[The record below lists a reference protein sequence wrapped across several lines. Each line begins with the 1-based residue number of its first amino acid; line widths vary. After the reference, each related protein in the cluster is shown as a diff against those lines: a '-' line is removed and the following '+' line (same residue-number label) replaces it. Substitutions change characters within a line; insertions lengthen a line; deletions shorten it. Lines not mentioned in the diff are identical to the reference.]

1 MRRQRFRFLVPF
13 ASGVAAAALFL
24 GLSGSVTSLAATRY
38 EDLNLFTSVLNLVR
52 KNYVEPVDESAL
64 IEGAVRGMLDTLDP
78 HSSYLAPDVYKE
90 MQVDTKGEFAGLGIE
105 IAKRRDGFIEVISPI
120 EGTPAQRAGIRA
132 RDRIVG
138 ICPTDPPEEWKGPCR
153 GTKNM
158 TLVEAVKLMRGRKG
172 TKITIQIE
180 REGFEVPQPYTIVRD
195 IVKIV
200 SIDHELL
207 DGGYGYVRVRAFQER
222 TGRDLRDSLGALR
235 EELGGGDLTGLVL
248 DLRDNPGGLLDQAV
262 EVADVWLSEGLV
274 VYTKGRVE
282 SQRHEFRA
290 NPEETEGG
298 YPMVVLVNA
307 GTASASEIVA
317 GALQDQDRALVLGT
331 RSFGKG
337 SVQTIIPLEDGSGLR
352 LTTALYYTP
361 GDRSIQEVGIEP
373 DIVVEIPEPTG
384 EQVAALQR
392 RRVRE
397 ADLEGHFT
405 IEDADP
411 GSAPTDLEM
420 EIEIEGAPEGG
431 EGDEPASEAPVPTV
445 REDDLQLTRA
455 LEVLKSWSYFE
466 RLSAANRQRGAP
478 QVQTLAKP

>member
-24 GLSGSVTSLAATRY
+24 GLSGSVNSLAATRY

-64 IEGAVRGMLDTLDP
+64 IEGAVRGMLETLDP

-90 MQVDTKGEFAGLGIE
+90 MQIDTRGEFAGLGIE

-120 EGTPAQRAGIRA
+120 EGTPAQRAGIKA
-132 RDRIVG
+132 RDMIVG
-138 ICPTDPPEEWKGPCR
+138 ICPTKPPEDWTEPCR
-153 GTKNM
+153 GTKGM
-158 TLVEAVKLMRGRKG
+158 ELVEAVKLMRGRKG
-172 TKITIQIE
+172 TRITIQID
-180 REGFEVPQPYTIVRD
+180 REGFDLPQPYTIVRD
-195 IVKIV
+195 TVKIV
-200 SIDHELL
+200 SVDQELL
-207 DGGYGYVRVRAFQER
+207 ENGYGLVRLRAFQER
-222 TGRDLRDSLGALR
+222 TGRDLRDSLATLR
-235 EELGGGDLTGLVL
+235 DANGGQLSGLVL

-262 EVADVWLSEGLV
+262 EVADVWLRGGLV

-290 NPEETEGG
+290 HPDETEDG

-317 GALQDQDRALVLGT
+317 GALQDHDRALVLGT

-361 GDRSIQEVGIEP
+361 ADRSIQEVGIEP
-373 DIVVEIPEPTG
+373 DIVVQMPD
-384 EQVAALQR
+384 QVAMAETR

-405 IEDADP
+405 QKDADP
-411 GSAPTDLEM
+411 SQEAEEPVEGETQPSA
-420 EIEIEGAPEGG
+420 
-431 EGDEPASEAPVPTV
+431 EAQPSPKT
-445 REDDLQLTRA
+445 EDLQLARA

-466 RLSAANRQRGAP
+466 RLSAANRSRSVP
-478 QVQTLAKP
+478 EVQTLAKP

>member
-13 ASGVAAAALFL
+13 ASGVAAAAFFL

-52 KNYVEPVDESAL
+52 KNYVEPVDETEL
-64 IEGAVRGMLDTLDP
+64 IEGAVRGMLSTLDP

-90 MQVDTKGEFAGLGIE
+90 MQIDTKGEFAGLGIE

-120 EGTPAQRAGIRA
+120 DGTPAARAGIKA

-138 ICPTDPPEEWKGPCR
+138 ICPTKPPEEWSDPCR
-153 GTKNM
+153 PTKGM

-172 TKITIQIE
+172 TRITIQID
-180 REGFEVPQPYTIVRD
+180 REGFEMPQPYTIVRD
-195 IVKIV
+195 TVKIV
-200 SIDHELL
+200 SVDHSMLEE
-207 DGGYGYVRVRAFQER
+207 GYGLVRLRAFQER
-222 TGRDLRDSLGALR
+222 TGRDLRDSLESLQ
-235 EELGGGDLTGLVL
+235 EENGGPLAGLVL

-262 EVADVWLSEGLV
+262 EVADVWLADGLV

-290 NPEETEGG
+290 HAEDTEGG
-298 YPMVVLVNA
+298 YPIVVLVNA

-331 RSFGKG
+331 RTFGKG

-373 DIVVEIPEPTG
+373 DIVVENAGDE
-384 EQVAALQR
+384 VARREAQ

-405 IEDADP
+405 QEDADP
-411 GSAPTDLEM
+411 DDETGL
-420 EIEIEGAPEGG
+420 
-431 EGDEPASEAPVPTV
+431 DEPVPPEAVPGAAAAEETEP
-445 REDDLQLTRA
+445 EDAQLRRA
-455 LEVLKSWSYFE
+455 VEVLKSWRYFE
-466 RLSAANRQRGAP
+466 RLSAANRARTGPA
-478 QVQTLAKP
+478 VQTLARP

>member
-1 MRRQRFRFLVPF
+1 MRRNRFRFVVPF

-52 KNYVEPVDESAL
+52 KNYVEEVDEHAL
-64 IEGAVRGMLDTLDP
+64 IQGAVKGMLETLDP
-78 HSSYLAPDVYKE
+78 HSSYLTPDTYKE

-120 EGTPAQRAGIRA
+120 EGTPAQRAGVKA
-132 RDRIVG
+132 RDLIVG
-138 ICPTDPPEEWKGPCR
+138 ICPTKRPADWTEPCR

-158 TLVEAVKLMRGRKG
+158 SLVEAVKLMRGRKG
-172 TKITIQIE
+172 TKITIQID
-180 REGFEVPQPYTIVRD
+180 REGFEMPQPYTIIRD

-200 SIDHELL
+200 SVDAEMLE
-207 DGGYGYVRVRAFQER
+207 DGYGYVRLRAFQER
-222 TGRDLRDSLGALR
+222 TGRDLRESLEALR
-235 EELGGGDLTGLVL
+235 KETGGELTGLIL

-262 EVADVWLSEGLV
+262 EVADVWLSDGLV
-274 VYTKGRVE
+274 VYTKGRIE

-290 NPEETEGG
+290 HPEETEGG

-361 GDRSIQEVGIEP
+361 ADRSIQEVGIEP
-373 DIVVEIPEPTG
+373 DIVVELPEKAAQH
-384 EQVAALQR
+384 QVARR

-405 IEDADP
+405 IQDADP
-411 GSAPTDLEM
+411 SGQPEVEPAPPADPEADTET
-420 EIEIEGAPEGG
+420 EPEGDAAPE
-431 EGDEPASEAPVPTV
+431 AKAP
-445 REDDLQLTRA
+445 ESDLQLTRA
-455 LEVLKSWSYFE
+455 LEVLKSWAYFE
-466 RLSAANRQRGAP
+466 KLSAANRARGAP
-478 QVQTLAKP
+478 EVQTLARP

>member
-13 ASGVAAAALFL
+13 ASGVAAAAFLL

-52 KNYVEPVDESAL
+52 KNYVDEVDESDL
-64 IEGAVRGMLDTLDP
+64 IEGAVRGMLATLDP

-90 MQVDTKGEFAGLGIE
+90 MQVDTRGEFAGLGIE
-105 IAKRRDGFIEVISPI
+105 IAKRQDGFIEVISPI
-120 EGTPAQRAGIRA
+120 DGTPAQRAGVRA
-132 RDRIVG
+132 RDMIVG
-138 ICPTDPPEEWKGPCR
+138 ICPTKPPEDWTEPCR
-153 GTKNM
+153 GTKGM

-172 TKITIQIE
+172 TKITIQID
-180 REGFEVPQPYTIVRD
+180 REGFDTPQPYTLVRD

-200 SIDHELL
+200 SVDHELL
-207 DGGYGYVRVRAFQER
+207 DDGYGYVRLRAFQER
-222 TGRDLRDSLGALR
+222 TGRDLREALSALR
-235 EELGGGDLTGLVL
+235 AELGGNLSGLVL

-262 EVADVWLSEGLV
+262 EVADVWLSDGLV

-290 NPEETEGG
+290 HPEETESG

-373 DIVVEIPEPTG
+373 DIVVEAPAESP
-384 EQVAALQR
+384 AAQEVNRR

-405 IEDADP
+405 IKDADP
-411 GSAPTDLEM
+411 DAAPAEPP
-420 EIEIEGAPEGG
+420 EAPE
-431 EGDEPASEAPVPTV
+431 PAEDAPEATPQSEKKAPESDV
-445 REDDLQLTRA
+445 QLTRA

-466 RLSAANRQRGAP
+466 RLSAANRSRETP
-478 QVQTLAKP
+478 EVQTLAKP

>member
-1 MRRQRFRFLVPF
+1 MRRQRFRFVVPF
-13 ASGVAAAALFL
+13 ASGVAAAAIFL

-52 KNYVEPVDESAL
+52 KNYVEAVDEHDL
-64 IEGAVRGMLDTLDP
+64 IQGAVRGMLETLDP

-90 MQVDTKGEFAGLGIE
+90 MQIDTRGEFAGLGIE

-120 EGTPAQRAGIRA
+120 DGTPAERAGIKA
-132 RDRIVG
+132 RDMIVG
-138 ICPTDPPEEWKGPCR
+138 ICPTKKPEEWTDPCR
-153 GTKNM
+153 GTKGM

-172 TKITIQIE
+172 TRITIQID
-180 REGFEVPQPYTIVRD
+180 REGFETPQPYTIVRD
-195 IVKIV
+195 LVKIV
-200 SIDHELL
+200 SVDQELL
-207 DGGYGYVRVRAFQER
+207 EDGYGLVRLRAFQER
-222 TGRDLRDSLGALR
+222 TGRDLRDALETLR
-235 EELGGGDLTGLVL
+235 SENGGPLKGVVL

-262 EVADVWLSEGLV
+262 EVADVWLNDGLV
-274 VYTKGRVE
+274 VYTKGRIE

-290 NPEETEGG
+290 TAEDTEGG
-298 YPMVVLVNA
+298 YPIVILVNA

-317 GALQDQDRALVLGT
+317 GALQDHDRALVLGT

-373 DIVVEIPEPTG
+373 DIVVTMPTV
-384 EQVAALQR
+384 VAKRESQR

-405 IEDADP
+405 QEDATP
-411 GSAPTDLEM
+411 SEETPAGELEIAPEAG
-420 EIEIEGAPEGG
+420 GAPAPA
-431 EGDEPASEAPVPTV
+431 DEAE
-445 REDDLQLTRA
+445 DLQLTRA
-455 LEVLKSWSYFE
+455 IEVLKSWAYFE
-466 RLSAANRQRGAP
+466 RLSAANRSRGEP
-478 QVQTLAKP
+478 PVQTLAKPANAAATPATP

>member
-64 IEGAVRGMLDTLDP
+64 IEGAVRGMLETLDP

-105 IAKRRDGFIEVISPI
+105 IAKRRDGYIEVISPI
-120 EGTPAQRAGIRA
+120 EGTPAQRAGVRA
-132 RDRIVG
+132 RDMIVG
-138 ICPTDPPEEWKGPCR
+138 ICPTQPPADWTEPCR

-180 REGFEVPQPYTIVRD
+180 REGFELPQPYTIVRD

-200 SIDHELL
+200 SVDHELL
-207 DGGYGYVRVRAFQER
+207 DGGYGYVRLRAFQER
-222 TGRDLRDSLGALR
+222 TGRDLRESLAALR
-235 EELGGGDLTGLVL
+235 EELGGGDLSGLVL

-262 EVADVWLSEGLV
+262 EVADVWLDDGLV

-290 NPEETEGG
+290 HPEETEQG

-331 RSFGKG
+331 QSFGKG

-361 GDRSIQEVGIEP
+361 GDRSIQEVGIAP
-373 DIVVEIPEPTG
+373 DIVVDLPPEAT
-384 EQVAALQR
+384 EQLIAERR

-405 IEDADP
+405 IQDADP
-411 GSAPTDLEM
+411 GSAAGEEPSAP
-420 EIEIEGAPEGG
+420 EIDPDPEAEGAEGAPQA
-431 EGDEPASEAPVPTV
+431 DAPRSE
-445 REDDLQLTRA
+445 DLQLTRA

-466 RLSAANRQRGAP
+466 RLSAANRSRAVP
-478 QVQTLAKP
+478 EVQTLAKP

>member
-1 MRRQRFRFLVPF
+1 MSRQKFRILVPF
-13 ASGVAAAALFL
+13 ASGVAAAGLFL

-52 KNYVEPVDESAL
+52 KNYVESVDEGAL
-64 IEGAVRGMLDTLDP
+64 IEGAVRGMLQTLDP

-90 MQVDTKGEFAGLGIE
+90 MQVDTRGEFAGLGIE

-120 EGTPAQRAGIRA
+120 EGTPAQRAGVRA
-132 RDRIVG
+132 RDMIVG
-138 ICPTDPPEEWKGPCR
+138 ICPTKKPEEWTEPCR
-153 GTKNM
+153 GTEGM

-172 TKITIQIE
+172 TKITITID
-180 REGFEVPQPYTIVRD
+180 RDGFETPQPYTIIRD

-200 SIDHELL
+200 SVDHELL
-207 DGGYGYVRVRAFQER
+207 DDGYGYVRLRAFQER
-222 TGRDLRDSLGALR
+222 TGRDLRESLAALR

-282 SQRHEFRA
+282 SQRHEFSSH
-290 NPEETEGG
+290 PEETEDG
-298 YPMVVLVNA
+298 YPMVILVNA

-317 GALQDQDRALVLGT
+317 GALQDHDRALVLGT

-373 DIVVEIPEPTG
+373 DIVVERPTVV
-384 EQVAALQR
+384 ETKETQR

-405 IEDADP
+405 IEEADP
-411 GSAPTDLEM
+411 DAAPGDAEPT
-420 EIEIEGAPEGG
+420 PEG
-431 EGDEPASEAPVPTV
+431 EAPGAEADSAVDDA
-445 REDDLQLTRA
+445 EDVQLTRA

-466 RLSAANRQRGAP
+466 RLTAANRTRGEP
-478 QVQTLAKP
+478 EIQTLAKP